1 MLLFLEFHDLNIA
14 LLVYYYSESIVASL
28 TGQYQVR
35 DMSELATH
43 VFLFTQMPLSH
54 NVYFILHLLFII
66 Y

>member
-1 MLLFLEFHDLNIA
+1 VFLEFHDLNIV

-43 VFLFTQMPLSH
+43 VFFVH
-54 NVYFILHLLFII
+54 
-66 Y
+66 